1 MFSARRDRLPRG
13 IVRDLL
19 AIARLLYRAE
29 LARKPDAMQPARL
42 ARLEEIGKQL
52 RLALNLSK
60 GEPDTMGHRAAWG
73 WAEKATAALGEVVGA
88 HLPVADVLRASVGK
102 LRTGA

>member
-13 IVRDLL
+13 VARDLL
-19 AIARLLYRAE
+19 AIATCLYRAE
-29 LARKPDAMQPARL
+29 RAQALPDAQRL

-52 RLALNLSK
+52 RLALDLSH
-60 GEPDTMGHRAAWG
+60 EAPDTMGHRAAWG

-88 HLPVADVLRASVGK
+88 HLPVADVLRASLEK
-102 LRTGA
+102 LRTGSG

>member
-1 MFSARRDRLPRG
+1 VPARPSSRG

-19 AIARLLYRAE
+19 AIARVLYRAE

-52 RLALNLSK
+52 RLALDRSR
-60 GEPDTMGHRAAWG
+60 GQPDTMGHRAAWG
-73 WAEKATAALGEVVGA
+73 WAEKATSALGEIVGA
-88 HLPVADVLRASVGK
+88 HLPLGDVLRASLEK
-102 LRTGA
+102 LRTG